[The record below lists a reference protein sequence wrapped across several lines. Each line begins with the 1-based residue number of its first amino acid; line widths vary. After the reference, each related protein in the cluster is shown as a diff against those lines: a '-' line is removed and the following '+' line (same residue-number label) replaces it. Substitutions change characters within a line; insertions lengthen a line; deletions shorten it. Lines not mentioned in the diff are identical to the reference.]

1 MGGRRKGNT
10 GLREEEFQIF
20 QNISTE
26 VLFNILYSNYLSL
39 SGMKVS
45 LWEKIMTFI
54 FVPCQFSSV
63 QSLSRARLFATP

>member
-26 VLFNILYSNYLSL
+26 VLFNILYSYYLSL

-54 FVPCQFSSV
+54 FVPCQLSSV
-63 QSLSRARLFATP
+63 AESQSRV